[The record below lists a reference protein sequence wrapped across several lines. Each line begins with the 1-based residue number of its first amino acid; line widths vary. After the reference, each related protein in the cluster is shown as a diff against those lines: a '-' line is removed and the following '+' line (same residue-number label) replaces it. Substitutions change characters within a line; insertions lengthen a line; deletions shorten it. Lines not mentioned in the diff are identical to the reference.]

1 MPSFT
6 ATREVVPGTATQ
18 DGLPS
23 SPRTRR
29 LFERRCERYLRR
41 LLPGFC
47 AVFGI
52 SVLADGMWSYL
63 ALSAQTPATL
73 VFRLALVAIASF
85 AYRMPRA
92 GPPPAR
98 RTAFVYAVH
107 AAALAIA
114 ARPLADG
121 LTHAMPALFVWMIMA
136 GLVEPR
142 PGRCLRILAPT
153 ALLYAALGA
162 LMFPSR
168 AAFAVWAGCV
178 AAPALA
184 TALGSGTLRL
194 REELWLRERQLLH
207 ACRYD
212 SLSGALSRSYLTEL
226 AQHDLSLAK
235 RHGRSLGVAMLDID
249 HFKGVNDTYGHAVG
263 DAVIRALTSTCMRTL
278 RATDYVGRL
287 GGEEFACVFPE
298 TGAEEALACA
308 ERVRAAFAGQEIPG
322 APPELRCTVS
332 IGIAVYRDERDWE
345 MLLRE
350 ADQALYS
357 AKSGGRNRV
366 VLAEPHPTMAGQAV
380 P

>member
-1 MPSFT
+1 MT
-6 ATREVVPGTATQ
+6 ATRETVSSTAAQ
-18 DGLPS
+18 DGQQS
-23 SPRTRR
+23 SSRRRR

-63 ALSAQTPATL
+63 ALSAQTPASL
-73 VFRLALVAIASF
+73 VLRLTLVAIASF

-92 GPPPAR
+92 GPPPVER
-98 RTAFVYAVH
+98 IAFVYAVH
-107 AAALAIA
+107 AVALAVA
-114 ARPLADG
+114 ARPLADN
-121 LTHAMPALFVWMIMA
+121 LIHAMPALFVWMIAA

-142 PGRCLRILAPT
+142 PGPCLRILAPT

-162 LMFPSR
+162 LMLPS
-168 AAFAVWAGCV
+168 AVTLSIWAGCV

-184 TALGSGTLRL
+184 IALGSGTLRL
-194 REELWLRERQLLH
+194 RQEIWLRERELLH

-212 SLSGALSRSYLTEL
+212 SLSGALSRAYLTEL

-249 HFKGVNDTYGHAVG
+249 HFKGVNDTYGHSVG
-263 DAVIRALTSTCMRTL
+263 DAVIRALTSTCMTTL

-298 TGAEEALACA
+298 AGEEEALGCA
-308 ERVRAAFAGQEIPG
+308 ERVRQAFAGLEIPG

-345 MLLRE
+345 TLLRE
-350 ADQALYS
+350 ADRALYG
-357 AKSGGRNRV
+357 AKAAGRNRV
-366 VLAEPHPTMAGQAV
+366 VLAEPRQAV
-380 P
+380 AG